1 MKKYWYIF
9 VIAILLVAGAIVVGG
24 YYYFIQRPNTSVT
37 DDGIIYIQPGD
48 SFETVVLT
56 LQSKGYIQNTFTL
69 RKVAELKEYPS
80 LVKSGRYRIRSGMNN
95 NELVNMLRAGRQ
107 EPIHFTFNNI
117 RTLEDFASV
126 LSRQLAIDS
135 SAFLQQ
141 VKDPEY
147 IHALGFT
154 PETIIGMFIPNTYQ
168 FYWGTSLD
176 DFMKR
181 MNTEYQKF
189 WTSERLAQAKKTG
202 LSPMDIII
210 VASIVEE
217 ETNKAEEYPVIAGVY
232 INRLNK
238 GWKLE
243 ACPTLKFALGDFS
256 LKRILDKHIEVES
269 PYNTYKNLGLPPGP
283 VRMPSIQVI
292 DAVLKFQHHVYM
304 FFCAISDF
312 SGSHYFSRTLKEHN
326 RHAAEYHQALNK
338 MKIY

>member
-9 VIAILLVAGAIVVGG
+9 VIAILLVAGASVVGG
-24 YYYFIQRPNTSVT
+24 YYYFIQRPNTSVM

-292 DAVLKFQHHVYM
+292 DAVLKYQHHDYM
-304 FFCAISDF
+304 FFCAKSDF